1 MTGSTLVTGGSGF
14 AGSHLLDVL
23 ARAGTPLAAWHRPGE
38 APYAGAGGVA
48 WTAVDLRDAA
58 AVEAALA
65 AARPRRIFHCAGLPH
80 VGESWQ
86 RNAATLE
93 VNALGTHHL
102 LAAARRLGLDARIV
116 VPSSA
121 LVYRPSASPLDEDA
135 PIGPSSP
142 YALSKLAQELVALA
156 GWADG
161 QAVIVPRPFNHIG
174 PRQAPS
180 FATSSFARQIAR
192 AEAGLAPPVLAVGNL
207 EARRDVTDVR
217 DVARAYV
224 RLADAAEPGRIY
236 NICTGEA
243 PSMRVILDRL
253 LALARVRMDV
263 RLDESRLRPSDTPM
277 LLGDASRIRR
287 ELGWVPERR
296 LDESLRDLLEH
307 WRAAV
312 AGGGAGTDAV

>member
-1 MTGSTLVTGGSGF
+1 MTGPTLVTGGSGF
-14 AGSHLLDVL
+14 AGSHLLDAL
-23 ARAGTPLAAWHRPGE
+23 AQAPTPLAAWHRPGE
-38 APYAGAGGVA
+38 APYAGARGVA
-48 WTAVDLRDAA
+48 WTAVDVCDAA
-58 AVEAALA
+58 AVETALA
-65 AARPRRIFHCAGLPH
+65 DTRPARIFHCAGLPH

-86 RNAATLE
+86 RNVATLE

-102 LAAARRLGLDARIV
+102 LAAARRLDLDARIV

-121 LVYRPSASPLDEDA
+121 LVYRPSTTPLDEDA
-135 PIGPSSP
+135 PIGPTSP
-142 YALSKLAQELVALA
+142 YALSKLAQERIALA
-156 GWADG
+156 ALADG
-161 QAVIVPRPFNHIG
+161 QAVIVARPFNHIG
-174 PRQAPS
+174 PRQDPG

-224 RLADAAEPGRIY
+224 RLADAGVPGRVY

-243 PSMRVILDRL
+243 PAMQTILDRL
-253 LALARVRMDV
+253 LALARVGLDV
-263 RLDESRLRPSDTPM
+263 RLDEARLRPSDNPV
-277 LLGDASRIRR
+277 LLGDPSRIRR
-287 ELGWVPERR
+287 ELGWTPARR

-312 AGGGAGTDAV
+312 AGAAGTDAV